1 MRNIY
6 IILILIF
13 SFTIFSCAKKDESS
27 STTST
32 TELEGAWVS
41 SCYSK
46 WDTYWIKTWTFTG
59 SALVVKWDEYSDSSC
74 ATDYAIW
81 TDTYSSF
88 SIGNEAT
95 LDNGSTGRKFT
106 MKVDSFVVS
115 MQSAAAVTD
124 YNNWNFCGYSDYA
137 LNTTRDY
144 TGKTCGSTD
153 YMAANTNIYGM
164 YLLEGNSLLISDITS
179 SSSPIQDNVSS
190 VDSIVLTKQ

>member
-106 MKVDSFVVS
+106 MKVDSFVGS
-115 MQSAAAVTD
+115 LQTAAAVTD
-124 YNNWNFCGYSDYA
+124 HNSWNFCGYSDWA
-137 LNTTRDY
+137 LNTTKDY
-144 TGKTCGSTD
+144 TGETCGSTD
-153 YMAANTNIYGM
+153 YAAANTNIYGM
-164 YLLEGNSLLISDITS
+164 YLLEGSSLLISDITS

-190 VDSIVLTKQ
+190 VDSMVLTKQ